1 MPRGRNSKS
10 AVLKDDA
17 RERKQREH
25 DATAPDDAVTVIR
38 RRFAR
43 EDELTGQLD
52 FLAGKIREGTADY
65 TDHLI
70 RDPLPSAGGNP

>member
-17 RERKQREH
+17 RERKLQER
-25 DATAPDDAVTVIR
+25 DATALDDAVTVIR
-38 RRFAR
+38 RRFTR
-43 EDELTGQLD
+43 EHDLTGQLD

-70 RDPLPSAGGNP
+70 RDPWPSGE

>member
-25 DATAPDDAVTVIR
+25 DATALDTAVAVIE
-38 RRFAR
+38 RRFTG
-43 EDELTGQLD
+43 EGELTTGLA
-52 FLAGKIREGTADY
+52 FLAGEIREGTADY
-65 TDHLI
+65 TDHLV
-70 RDPLPSAGGNP
+70 RG